1 MRHRKKTVKLQRRK
15 KHRDSLLKTLCKQ
28 LIEHRRIK
36 TTLAKAKAL
45 RPEAEKLVTL
55 GKKALTVKG
64 KDDRDTVAKGVHY
77 RRLAYRMLRSRTL
90 VKKLVNEIATASL
103 DRPGGYTRITKLGQR
118 MSDSAPMAFIEWV
131 DAFVPKTSEPAAE
144 EAPAKEADAGTVE
157 AKPKKKA
164 AAKAPKAEK
173 SGDAEKAEKPAKAAK
188 PKAKKKAE

>member
-15 KHRDSLLKTLCKQ
+15 DHREALLKNLCKS

-45 RPEAEKLVTL
+45 RPVAEKLLTL
-55 GKKALTVKG
+55 GKKAITAKG
-64 KDDRDTVAKGVHY
+64 KDARQTSAMGVHY
-77 RRLAYRMLRSRTL
+77 RRMAYRTLQNETL
-90 VKKLVNEIATASL
+90 VKKLVDEIATASL

-131 DAFVPKTSEPAAE
+131 DSFVPITPEPEAE
-144 EAPAKEADAGTVE
+144 DAKEETAK

-164 AAKAPKAEK
+164 TKAK
-173 SGDAEKAEKPAKAAK
+173 AEKAEKPAKEAK
-188 PKAKKKAE
+188 PKKSKEK